1 VKLIG
6 RFFSD
11 ETINGLSA
19 DLLASKMTLEHI
31 PAAGRFAETVKQV
44 ALQSKPGMRIFIQIP
59 ESDRIL
65 RDCAFEDIYY
75 EHCNYFTEPSLTGL
89 FARNGFKIDDI
100 TREYAG
106 QYLAITG
113 HYTGEKTTAKSQD
126 LKHVRDLVEHFKV
139 AFAKKSAEWNDF
151 VVSRV
156 KAGKRV
162 IIWGSG
168 SKGVSFL
175 HALSRNDAISHVVD
189 INPHRQGKFMVG
201 TGDPIVGPKDLVSI
215 KPDTI
220 VVMNT
225 VYKDEVREMLAAN
238 GLHPELVAL

>member
-1 VKLIG
+1 
-6 RFFSD
+6 
-11 ETINGLSA
+11 
-19 DLLASKMTLEHI
+19 
-31 PAAGRFAETVKQV
+31 VKQV

-89 FARNGFKIDDI
+89 FARNGFKIDNV

-106 QYLAITG
+106 QYLAIIG
-113 HYTGEKTTAKSQD
+113 HFTGEKAATTLQG
-126 LKHVRDLVEHFKV
+126 LKPVRDLVEHFKA
-139 AFAKKSAEWNDF
+139 AFAKKIADWNDF
-151 VVSRV
+151 VVTRV

-175 HALSRNDAISHVVD
+175 HALSPNDAISHVVD

-201 TGDPIVGPKDLVSI
+201 TGHPIVGPKDLVAI
-215 KPDTI
+215 KPDTV
-220 VVMNT
+220 VVMNA
-225 VYKDEVREMLAAN
+225 VYTDEIREILASH
-238 GLHPELVAL
+238 GLRPELVAL